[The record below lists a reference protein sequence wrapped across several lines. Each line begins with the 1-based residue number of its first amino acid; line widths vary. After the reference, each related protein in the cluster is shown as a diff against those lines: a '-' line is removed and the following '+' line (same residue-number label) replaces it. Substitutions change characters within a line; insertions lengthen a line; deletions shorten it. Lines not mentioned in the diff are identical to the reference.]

1 MESPHKMMNSTRI
14 TLGAAILVALSLL
27 LLAATPSEACGC
39 NACPCKGSPAV
50 SGGGGKCPVDA
61 LKLGVCANVLGGLLN
76 LDQLLGSSSGSGERC
91 CGLLGGLADLDA
103 AVCLCTALRA
113 NVLGGLLNLDQLLGS
128 SAGSGERC
136 CGLLGGLADLDAA
149 VCLCT
154 ALRANVLGLVGV
166 ELPVQLSVLV
176 NRCGK
181 KLPSGFQCS
190 SN

>member
-113 NVLGGLLNLDQLLGS
+113 NVLG
-128 SAGSGERC
+128 
-136 CGLLGGLADLDAA
+136 
-149 VCLCT
+149 
-154 ALRANVLGLVGV
+154 LVGV

>member
-1 MESPHKMMNSTRI
+1 MAVAHKNSRRS
-14 TLGAAILVALSLL
+14 TLAVAAIVALSLL
-27 LLAATPSEACGC
+27 VLAAAPSEACGC
-39 NACPCKGSPAV
+39 NGACPCPKAPSPAPA
-50 SGGGGKCPVDA
+50 SRAGKCPVDT
-61 LKLGVCANVLGGLLN
+61 LKLAVCADVLGGGLLN
-76 LDQLLGSSSGSGERC
+76 LDQLLGSSSTSSSGEKC
-91 CGLLGGLADLDA
+91 CGLLAGLADLD
-103 AVCLCTALRA
+103 V
-113 NVLGGLLNLDQLLGS
+113 
-128 SAGSGERC
+128 
-136 CGLLGGLADLDAA
+136 A